1 MKKINLILLL
11 ILGVLFLN
19 GCGGGGGGDSV
30 SINPANNPITNNPIT
45 QTANHMK
52 DTIISGQT
60 NPIVANGKITI
71 KDPMGHTLGFGITDK
86 EGHYS
91 INIGHYEGP
100 IKVELTCGENSKI
113 EINGM
118 MVKCPAGEMLKA
130 VENVAVAGKEMIIN
144 ISPLSSVTEAIA
156 NSFGIM
162 SPKNIKRAK
171 KITFFVFGVDPT
183 RDNPNS
189 YAYSS
194 ALKALRDAAKKEHI
208 SQKELIDRIEKEIA
222 TKTLSKN
229 SKATRSFLERV
240 LVYAIYSALIDA
252 INKNHVFDIDVEES
266 TKSDIEKAKKMVDE
280 LKEEASLLIDF
291 KDPNYEGELKK
302 EINLFQNRIENILIP
317 YSKYTIKSVTDIAKL
332 IKTLNEEN
340 ATSKTKDFSTL
351 DNQYILTVTKEDNKN
366 YTYTIEKDLQNY
378 KGAIKIEKSTYSING
393 KIPSAKEELLDTKG
407 YQHINARVFLNEEK
421 NATSLDIEAKTT
433 ALFGG
438 DNPALDL
445 KIKSQN
451 VKVIK
456 QNSKYA
462 IKPNLLKISAKIEEF
477 EINGDLN
484 LTDYISNKTFKY
496 NQGILPQKG
505 IFKGSIENKDTL
517 TNFNGTI
524 ELNLKDAKN
533 TDFTNVSK
541 TNPAPYILKIAGDLR
556 DYTLT
561 KRAVWAYIEYLDK
574 NRVKIEAQSSR
585 ENISIKTNG
594 TAGINYRIQKVTDFD
609 LQFENEDLVNFKI
622 KMDKN
627 RKVSGSIFSD
637 GKRVG
642 EIKDIDG
649 VLFIK
654 YKDGSLQSLI

>member
-19 GCGGGGGGDSV
+19 GCGGGGGGDSI

-45 QTANHMK
+45 QAANHMK
-52 DTIISGQT
+52 DTVISGQT

-86 EGHYS
+86 DGHYS

-183 RDNPNS
+183 RDDLNS

-194 ALKALRDAAKKEHI
+194 ALKALNDAAKKENI
-208 SQKELIDRIEKEIA
+208 SQKELIDRIEKEIE
-222 TKTLSKN
+222 TKTVSKN

-302 EINLFQNRIENILIP
+302 EINLFQNRIENVLIP

-340 ATSKTKDFSTL
+340 ATSKSKDFSTL
-351 DNQYILTVTKEDNKN
+351 DNQYILTVTKEDNEN

-378 KGAIKIEKSTYSING
+378 KGVIKIEGSRYSING

-407 YQHINARVFLNEEK
+407 YQHINAKVSLNEEK
-421 NATSLDIEAKTT
+421 NATSLDIEAQTT

-451 VKVIK
+451 VKVVK

-484 LTDYISNKTFKY
+484 LSDYISNKTFKY

-517 TNFNGTI
+517 TNFDGTI
-524 ELNLKDAKN
+524 ELTLKDAKN

-594 TAGINYRIQKVTDFD
+594 TMGINYRIQKVTDFD
-609 LQFENEDLVNFKI
+609 LQFKNEDLVNFKI

-627 RKVSGSIFSD
+627 RKVSGSIFTD
-637 GKRVG
+637 GKQVG